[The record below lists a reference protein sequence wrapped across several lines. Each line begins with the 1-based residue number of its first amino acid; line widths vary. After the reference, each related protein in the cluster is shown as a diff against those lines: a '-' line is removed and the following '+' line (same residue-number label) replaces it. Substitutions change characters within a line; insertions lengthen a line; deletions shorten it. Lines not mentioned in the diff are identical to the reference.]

1 MMNAETGM
9 SGTRF
14 LSQPAAIDR
23 LGDHLLA
30 NFAQPWEQFRAAVA
44 FVKRTG
50 TRHMA
55 APLKDFSRSG
65 RVEIIAGIDHGGT
78 SSEGLHDLL
87 DAVSPT
93 GRIIVFHN
101 RLPHTFH
108 PKIYLFKS
116 AAAADLVVGSG
127 NLTEGGLFANY
138 EAGVHLS
145 LDLADPAQ
153 AAVLSAVE
161 QTLDSWSAPDDGLAR
176 VLDSELLAALTASGL
191 VLPEIRAASA
201 AGGGRDAVADAG
213 SALFVSRAEIRAPS
227 ASGRGGKPGPAAAAE
242 AETAT
247 DSPPDSGVIG
257 FVMTLQRT
265 DVGVGQVTAGA
276 PPRSPE
282 IFIPLAARDAQPD
295 FWGWPGAFVDDADK
309 QGKRDRPRVPVRLGA
324 GTVAVS
330 MMTWPDKHDFR
341 LRCEALRS
349 AGAIGDILRLEKV
362 DSAVGYE
369 YYAEV
374 VPQGTS
380 QHALYRQLC
389 RCPVRNSRKRYGY
402 Y

>member
-1 MMNAETGM
+1 MNAETGI

-14 LSQPAAIDR
+14 ASQPAAIDR

-30 NFAQPWEQFRAAVA
+30 NFSQPWERFRAAVA

-50 TRHMA
+50 TRHVA
-55 APLKDFSRSG
+55 APLRDFSRAAQ
-65 RVEIIAGIDHGGT
+65 VEIIAGIDHGGT
-78 SSEGLHDLL
+78 SSEGLQDLL

-93 GRIIVFHN
+93 GRIIVFRN

-116 AAAADLVVGSG
+116 SAAADLVVGSG
-127 NLTEGGLFANY
+127 NLTEGGLFTNY

-161 QTLDSWSAPDDGLAR
+161 QTLDSWSAPDSGLAR
-176 VLDSELLAALTASGL
+176 VLDSGLLAALTASGL

-201 AGGGRDAVADAG
+201 AGGGRDAVADTG
-213 SALFVSRAEIRAPS
+213 SALFASRAEIRAPS
-227 ASGRGGKPGPAAAAE
+227 ASGRGRKPGPAAAAE
-242 AETAT
+242 AEAAAS
-247 DSPPDSGVIG
+247 SPPNSGAIG

-276 PPRSPE
+276 PRRSPE

-295 FWGWPGAFVDDADK
+295 FWGWPGAFADDADK
-309 QGKRDRPRVPVRLGA
+309 QGKRDRPRVPMRLGA
-324 GTVAVS
+324 DTVPVS